1 MILKSFLVEKNISII
16 NQYPIV
22 LFYGENIGLKDDF
35 KFEIRKKYND
45 FEKISFNQDEILKNE
60 NLLDEQIYNVS
71 LFNKNKIIFINAV
84 SEKLRS
90 KLEKIIEGEIK
101 DTKIFLFADIFEK
114 KSSLRS
120 IFEKSKQVGIIACY
134 QDNQRTL
141 SDYLRKKL
149 IDFKGLSQETINNL
163 IENSGMDRKVLQNE
177 IDKITSFFLDK
188 KIDTDKLQKLMN
200 YAYNIDFQKLRD
212 PCLEGDKKK
221 LNQNLGNVSIKN
233 EDIYFYIADLNL
245 RFKKLTEL
253 REGYKIFKDM
263 DVAAD
268 NIKPKIFWKDKETI
282 IRQAKKWNFNKLE
295 KAKSILR
302 NGEIVMKTKMNNYN
316 HTFVKNMLLD
326 LCIICN
332 STS

>member
-90 KLEKIIEGEIK
+90 KLEKIIDGEIK

-114 KSSLRS
+114 KSNLRS

-188 KIDTDKLQKLMN
+188 KIDTDKLQNLMN

-212 PCLEGDKKK
+212 PC
-221 LNQNLGNVSIKN
+221 
-233 EDIYFYIADLNL
+233 
-245 RFKKLTEL
+245 
-253 REGYKIFKDM
+253 
-263 DVAAD
+263 
-268 NIKPKIFWKDKETI
+268 
-282 IRQAKKWNFNKLE
+282 
-295 KAKSILR
+295 
-302 NGEIVMKTKMNNYN
+302 
-316 HTFVKNMLLD
+316 
-326 LCIICN
+326 
-332 STS
+332 